1 MGDVRALLASP
12 LGFLIG
18 LSLGALGGG
27 GSILAVPA
35 LVYVAGEGAK
45 AATTVSLVV
54 VGTTALAGMVG
65 HWRAGRVRPVA
76 GLLLAAAG
84 IAGSIFGSKLNAS
97 VDPNL
102 LLLGFSGL
110 MLLAAWRMRREARR
124 PSPDRGSWAEEVGPE
139 PGPLPSAPNAV
150 APGSAVAVAARP
162 RVDSAL
168 VVRVLAA
175 GTVVGF
181 LTGFF
186 GVGGGFVI
194 VPALVLALGFEM
206 PVAVGT
212 SLLVIAAN
220 SAIALSTRVATVGVE
235 WHVAIPFT
243 VAGLLGASFG
253 ARVAGRVDSRTLA
266 KAFASLLVVLAAYTA
281 VRSVLA
287 LA

>member
-1 MGDVRALLASP
+1 
-12 LGFLIG
+12 FLIG
-18 LSLGALGGG
+18 VSLGALGGG

-76 GLLLAAAG
+76 GLMLAGTG

-97 VDPNL
+97 VDPDV

-110 MLLAAWRMRREARR
+110 MLLAAWRMQRESRRVRTDSSAGG
-124 PSPDRGSWAEEVGPE
+124 DAGEVQDDDG
-139 PGPLPSAPNAV
+139 G
-150 APGSAVAVAARP
+150 GAVAVAVRP
-162 RVDSAL
+162 RVDTAL
-168 VVRVLAA
+168 VARVVVA

-220 SAIALSTRVATVGVE
+220 SAIALWTRVATVGVE

-243 VAGLLGASFG
+243 IAGLLGASFG
-253 ARVAGRVDSRTLA
+253 AKLAGRVDGRALA
-266 KAFASLLVVLAAYTA
+266 RAFAILLVVLAAYTA
-281 VRSVLA
+281 TRSLLA
-287 LA
+287 LT